1 MMEDFFRSFA
11 DPKTQLP
18 IIDEDSWQGI
28 LETHGIDVVKKELCN
43 YIINN
48 KVPFPY
54 REISTDKCIGRF
66 KYKL

>member
-28 LETHGIDVVKKELCN
+28 LETHGIDVVKKDNLCF
-43 YIINN
+43 ILT
-48 KVPFPY
+48 KFV
-54 REISTDKCIGRF
+54 
-66 KYKL
+66 